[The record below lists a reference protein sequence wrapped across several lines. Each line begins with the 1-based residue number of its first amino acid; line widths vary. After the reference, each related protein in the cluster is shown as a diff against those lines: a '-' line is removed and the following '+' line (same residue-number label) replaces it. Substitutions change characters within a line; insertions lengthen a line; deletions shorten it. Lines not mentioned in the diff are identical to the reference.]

1 MGEKVDRIRA
11 DSDARWMYLPRDI
24 LAAIAGMLAGTLKPT
39 DYLHSFRRPIAFA
52 TFGKDDPLPALVDL
66 PLTAWRA
73 LTRRLPSKRA
83 NSSS

>member
-1 MGEKVDRIRA
+1 
-11 DSDARWMYLPRDI
+11 MYLSRDI
-24 LAAIAGMLAGTLKPT
+24 LAAISGMLAGTLTPV
-39 DYLHSFRRPIAFA
+39 DYLRSYRRPIAFA

-83 NSSS
+83 SSNP